1 MGNDK
6 QAANHVARGNGYIVS
21 RDLKPRFVSTTSLT
35 PLGREIRKHPAKQV
49 RKLAASLDQ
58 FGFVLPVVIDQA
70 LRVVAGWGLVLAAR
84 QLGLAEVPAVTVA
97 DLSEAKLRALRV
109 ALNRIGEDSSWDRE
123 ALKIEL
129 TEILELALEI
139 DLQDTGFEIGET
151 DSILGGDCLAQED
164 ELPTIVAAADAITC
178 LGDEWVLGDHR
189 LLCGNSLVAESY
201 ARVLGTEKARMMF
214 ADLVVGSGDHS
225 SAEFLAL
232 LKAFFRHA
240 AGFSTDGAIHFV
252 CTDWQHAKEGFIAG
266 EEVYGRPE
274 DLCIWS
280 KANAGKGSL
289 YHRKHELIFAFKVG
303 NGALINNMALGRHR
317 RNRTNVW
324 DYGSE
329 STLARTDKSEVARRR
344 TVKPVAMIAD
354 AVRDCTNPGAVI
366 LDPFGG
372 TGTTIIAAER
382 TGRRARVI
390 ELDPHFV
397 DVSVVRWQRLTGR
410 TAVHAATGRPFGL
423 PCHTSALRCQS
434 APSADIAKG

>member
-201 ARVLGTEKARMMF
+201 ARVLGTEKAQMMF
-214 ADLVVGSGDHS
+214 ADLVGSGDRS

-317 RNRTNVW
+317 RNRTNV
-324 DYGSE
+324 
-329 STLARTDKSEVARRR
+329 
-344 TVKPVAMIAD
+344 
-354 AVRDCTNPGAVI
+354 
-366 LDPFGG
+366 
-372 TGTTIIAAER
+372 
-382 TGRRARVI
+382 
-390 ELDPHFV
+390 
-397 DVSVVRWQRLTGR
+397 
-410 TAVHAATGRPFGL
+410 
-423 PCHTSALRCQS
+423 
-434 APSADIAKG
+434 

>member
-151 DSILGGDCLAQED
+151 DSILGGDCLDQED
-164 ELPTIVAAADAITC
+164 ELATIDAAGGAVTC
-178 LGDEWVLGDHR
+178 LGGEWVLGNHR

-201 ARVLGTEKARMMF
+201 ARVLGPENAQMMF
-214 ADLVVGSGDHS
+214 ADLVGSGDRS

-232 LKAFFRHA
+232 LRAFFRHA
-240 AGFSTDGAIHFV
+240 VGYSTDGAIHFV

-303 NGALINNMALGRHR
+303 NGALINNMVLDRYR

-382 TGRRARVI
+382 TGRRGRVI